1 MADYGSLYQG
11 AGNQY
16 QIDPLLL
23 QSMAGKESG
32 QDPNAVGPTITTGP
46 DAGKHALG
54 FMQFS
59 PSTAAQYN
67 VTDPFSPTQSVYGA
81 ANYMD
86 TLLKK
91 HNGNLRA
98 ALAEYSGNGGN
109 QQAPYVTDVMNRYT
123 GLQRAWSPGPT
134 TATSSGAPST
144 DTDPDS
150 PTAGS
155 PTGKNFT
162 TPPQA
167 PTFGTTAKGNPGQ
180 PAADVPTTAAP
191 NAPAPGIS
199 MAAPGLQP
207 PSGGGPKGE
216 RAAAPAPDYLHDA
229 PAAGTPPNAAPAS
242 PSAPAAAA
250 SSPDYLHDAPLQVD
264 ADGNP
269 IKTVDTGEY
278 LTAPQSPGAKAVG
291 QVPLEGF
298 ELGPGAQAKIGTATD
313 PMQRVRIAASEAG
326 VTPDSI
332 IVGADNR
339 LAAVGKNGVPYYLTP
354 QRVFA
359 NQGGV
364 TRTDTD
370 QGPNLR
376 QLMWSGSG
384 AVSDNANQP
393 PGPWQPMRSFQFSPY
408 ATQSPL
414 TPNAPGSFSPG
425 NLMRGGAAELPALA
439 AQVPAVAGTAIGEAA
454 GGPLGGSLGT
464 GAGVVVGQGGRQ
476 WLANRFDPNNATA
489 PEPVTGDTLKNALIA
504 GTTYGL
510 GRYMFGGMGP
520 TTVYRPNDNW
530 LYNRPQPIT
539 RQQPYG
545 LQDRLFPWELP
556 QRWELPPSQ
565 GGKFLLDAP
574 QYPSS
579 PVPGAVPLAPG
590 ESPLEVAGVPQVKS
604 DAQIAAEDRA
614 IPTSGPPR
622 LLPLIT
628 DQAYKERAK
637 DIVRWF
643 AQNGNTTPEPGVTG
657 SLSQVTSNRGV
668 AALERG
674 LRNEG
679 GPVANQ
685 IGQLEDAQAAAN
697 RDTIANLRGDED
709 QLTQLRQAR
718 RQQTAALEEK
728 AVGSITGPA
737 DPSSVQAVIEDQ
749 LGSRAAQD
757 PNVASA
763 LRDIHE
769 RLYQHDPLTGKI
781 LEDESGNPQLQTDPE
796 LLMGLRQS
804 LAREMTRSAQSGRPD
819 MRLASQQLAPVLDEL
834 DATIT
839 RAMPAY
845 PEFNAAYRE
854 ASKPITAMEYL
865 QGRNLLDTTT
875 QTPMLSG
882 VQKTLDDIY
891 RQRVLAHGWQP
902 AQDLS
907 QDQIDQLTGLR
918 DQLRRQ
924 ANLRRGIAIG
934 SPTMQN
940 LATSQTTNVLMNPL
954 MRAARPAIASAM
966 GVHEFGLP
974 GFALG
979 MGEAALEGVAA
990 QRSMAARQRL
1000 YGEIAKLLINENGE
1014 GVAALQGQ

>member
-11 AGNQY
+11 AGTQY
-16 QIDPLLL
+16 GIDPLLL
-23 QSMAGKESG
+23 QAMAGKESG
-32 QDPNAVGPTITTGP
+32 QDPNAVGPTIATGP

-67 VTDPFSPTQSVYGA
+67 VTDPFSPVQSVYGA
-81 ANYMD
+81 SNYMD

-134 TATSSGAPST
+134 TTTSGAPT
-144 DTDPDS
+144 IDTDPDS

-180 PAADVPTTAAP
+180 PAANVPTTADA
-191 NAPAPGIS
+191 NAPGPGIS

-207 PSGGGPKGE
+207 PSQGGPKGQ
-216 RAAAPAPDYLHDA
+216 RAAAPAPDYLESA
-229 PAAGTPPNAAPAS
+229 PKTQTTPQATPAA
-242 PSAPAAAA
+242 PSAPAAP
-250 SSPDYLHDAPLQVD
+250 SSPDYVEDAPLTKD
-264 ADGNP
+264 ASGQP

-291 QVPLEGF
+291 QPPLEGF

-339 LAAVGKNGVPYYLTP
+339 LAAVGTNGVPYYLTP

-359 NQGGV
+359 NQEGV
-364 TRTDTD
+364 TKDAE
-370 QGPNLR
+370 GN
-376 QLMWSGSG
+376 
-384 AVSDNANQP
+384 
-393 PGPWQPMRSFQFSPY
+393 WQPMGTFQFSPY

-414 TPNAPGSFSPG
+414 TPNAPGSFTPG
-425 NLMRGGAAELPALA
+425 NLARGGAAELPALA
-439 AQVPAVAGTAIGEAA
+439 AQVPAVVGTTIGEAV

-476 WLANRFDPNNATA
+476 WLANRFDPDNATA
-489 PEPVTGDTLKNALIA
+489 PSPVTGDTLKNALIA
-504 GTTYGL
+504 GAGYGI
-510 GRYMFGGMGP
+510 GRYMFGGQGP
-520 TTVYRPNDNW
+520 TTVYRPNENW

-545 LQDRLFPWELP
+545 LQDRLFPWESP

-574 QYPSS
+574 QAPSS

-614 IPTSGPPR
+614 IPTSAPPR
-622 LLPLIT
+622 LLPLIS

-657 SLSQVTSNRGV
+657 SLSQVTGNRGV

-679 GPVANQ
+679 GPIANE

-718 RQQTAALEEK
+718 RQQTAALEQK

-737 DPSSVQAVIEDQ
+737 DPSSVQTVIEDQ

-781 LEDESGNPQLQTDPE
+781 VEDESGNPQLQTDPE

-804 LAREMTRSAQSGRPD
+804 LAREMTRQAQSGRPD

-875 QTPMLSG
+875 QTPMLSA

>member
-32 QDPNAVGPTITTGP
+32 QDPNAVGPPITTGP

-91 HNGNLRA
+91 HDGNLRA

-109 QQAPYVTDVMNRYT
+109 QQAPYVNDVMGRYT
-123 GLQRAWSPGPT
+123 GLQRAWSPGPVT
-134 TATSSGAPST
+134 QTSSAPTT
-144 DTDPDS
+144 DTDPNS

-180 PAADVPTTAAP
+180 PAASVPTTAASD
-191 NAPAPGIS
+191 APAPGIS

-229 PAAGTPPNAAPAS
+229 PAPGTPPKATPAA
-242 PSAPAAAA
+242 PSAPAAAT
-250 SSPDYLHDAPLQVD
+250 SPDYLHDAPLQVD
-264 ADGNP
+264 ASGQP
-269 IKTVDTGEY
+269 IPQADTGEY
-278 LTAPQSPGAKAVG
+278 LTAPQSPGAKATMPLG
-291 QVPLEGF
+291 GPLEGF
-298 ELGPGAQAKIGTATD
+298 ELGPGSQAKIGTATD

-339 LAAVGKNGVPYYLTP
+339 LAAVGTNGVPYYLTP
-354 QRVFA
+354 QRIFA
-359 NQGGV
+359 NQEGV
-364 TRTDTD
+364 TKDA
-370 QGPNLR
+370 QGN
-376 QLMWSGSG
+376 
-384 AVSDNANQP
+384 
-393 PGPWQPMRSFQFSPY
+393 WQPMGSFQFSPY

-414 TPNAPGSFSPG
+414 TPNAPGSFTPG
-425 NLMRGGAAELPALA
+425 NLVRGGAAELPALA
-439 AQVPAVAGTAIGEAA
+439 AQVPAVAGTMAGEAV

-489 PEPVTGDTLKNALIA
+489 PNPVTGETLKNALIA
-504 GTTYGL
+504 GGSYGL
-510 GRYMFGGMGP
+510 GRYMLGGQGP
-520 TTVYRPNDNW
+520 TTVYRPNENW

-545 LQDRLFPWELP
+545 LQDRLFPWESP

-565 GGKFLLDAP
+565 DGKFLLDAP

-579 PVPGAVPLAPG
+579 PVPGAVPLQPG

-657 SLSQVTSNRGV
+657 SLSQVTGNRGV

-737 DPSSVQAVIEDQ
+737 DPSSVQSVIEDQ

-763 LRDIHE
+763 LRDVHE
-769 RLYQHDPLTGKI
+769 RLYQHDPLTGKQV
-781 LEDESGNPQLQTDPE
+781 LDESGNPQLQTDPE

-819 MRLASQQLAPVLDEL
+819 MRLASLQLAPVLDEL

-875 QTPMLSG
+875 QTPMLSA